1 MLVDAFYGLVGD
13 EAAAVVALG
22 ATIAAGVLLWVLAA
36 RLSVS
41 PASGAAVLALF
52 ATAVL
57 VVDVASGPG
66 VDGIGVLLLVA
77 AATLAVGGGLV
88 RHGLA
93 IALLA
98 AAVLVVPVAAVGLI
112 LLLGA
117 MAVPGAVVHRLPR
130 KARMA
135 VGFGAV
141 VPAAAVA
148 FALARPDEPAALPP
162 LVPAVLTLWGL
173 LVAGVLWRRVTWLRP
188 VCAALAG
195 LVACLWIPGPG
206 RRRRARRGGDE
217 RAAHRRRRRGHQRGA
232 GPAGPRRRRGVGRR
246 GRHGAADTRRFG
258 RAARPAPPAR
268 RGARD
273 PPPSPPRR
281 DRSRCRSRRCRSR
294 ARSRSSSPTPRR
306 ASWPRPHDPA
316 RAGWYAAGV
325 VPGDQGPAVIG
336 GHVDSR
342 NGPGVFFRLRTLRPG
357 DLVDVTRSDG
367 RTVRFSVIAVA
378 LYPKDRFPTEAVYG
392 PTSGPELRLV
402 TCGGT
407 FDRSARSYDDNV
419 VVDAALV

>member
-1 MLVDAFYGLVGD
+1 VLVDGFYGLIGD
-13 EAAAVVALG
+13 DAAAVVVLG
-22 ATIAAGVLLWVLAA
+22 ATVAAGVLLWVLAA

-41 PASGAAVLALF
+41 PAAGAAVLALY
-52 ATAVL
+52 ASAVL

-66 VDGIGVLLLVA
+66 VDGTGVLLLAA
-77 AATLAVGGGLV
+77 AATLAVGGGVV

-93 IALLA
+93 IALLV
-98 AAVLVVPVAAVGLI
+98 AAVGVIPVAAVGLI

-117 MAVPGAVVHRLPR
+117 MAVPGALLHRLPR
-130 KARMA
+130 KARVA

-148 FALARPDEPAALPP
+148 FALARPAEPAALPP

-173 LVAGVLWRRVTWLRP
+173 LVAGVLWQRVTWLRP
-188 VCAALAG
+188 VCAALVG
-195 LVACLWIPGPG
+195 LVACLWIPGPDG
-206 RRRRARRGGDE
+206 DAVLVVVATSALLTAVAAEDISAVLARRVLVAVAASAVAGATVLLTPAVSGE
-217 RAAHRRRRRGHQRGA
+217 RPALLRPPAAAPGAAAAAPVRPVAVSIPALSVA
-232 GPAGPRRRRGVGRR
+232 GPLEELVAD
-246 GRHGAADTRRFG
+246 ADTG
-258 RAARPAPPAR
+258 ELAAPA
-268 RGARD
+268 
-273 PPPSPPRR
+273 
-281 DRSRCRSRRCRSR
+281 
-294 ARSRSSSPTPRR
+294 
-306 ASWPRPHDPA
+306 DPA

-325 VPGDQGPAVIG
+325 VPGDRGPAVIG

-342 NGPGVFFRLRTLRPG
+342 SGPGVFFRLRTLRPG

>member
-1 MLVDAFYGLVGD
+1 MLVDGFYSLIGD
-13 EAAAVVALG
+13 DAAAVVALG
-22 ATIAAGVLLWVLAA
+22 ATVAAGVLLWVLAA
-36 RLSVS
+36 RLSLS
-41 PASGAAVLALF
+41 PAAGAAVLALY
-52 ATAVL
+52 ASAVL

-66 VDGIGVLLLVA
+66 VDGTGVLLLAA
-77 AATLAVGGGLV
+77 AATLAVGGGVV

-93 IALLA
+93 IALLV
-98 AAVLVVPVAAVGLI
+98 AAVGVIPVAAVGLI

-117 MAVPGAVVHRLPR
+117 MAVPGALLHRLPR
-130 KARMA
+130 RARVA

-148 FALARPDEPAALPP
+148 FALARPAEPAALPP

-195 LVACLWIPGPG
+195 LVACLWIPGPDG
-206 RRRRARRGGDE
+206 DAVLVVVATSALLTAVAAEDISAVLARRVLVAVAASAVAGATVLLTPAVSGE
-217 RAAHRRRRRGHQRGA
+217 RPALLRPPAAAPGAAAAAPVRPVAVSIPALAVA
-232 GPAGPRRRRGVGRR
+232 GPLEELVAD
-246 GRHGAADTRRFG
+246 ADTG
-258 RAARPAPPAR
+258 ELAAPA
-268 RGARD
+268 
-273 PPPSPPRR
+273 
-281 DRSRCRSRRCRSR
+281 
-294 ARSRSSSPTPRR
+294 
-306 ASWPRPHDPA
+306 DPA

-325 VPGDQGPAVIG
+325 VPGDRGPAVIG

-342 NGPGVFFRLRTLRPG
+342 SGPGVFFRLRTLRPG

>member
-1 MLVDAFYGLVGD
+1 
-13 EAAAVVALG
+13 
-22 ATIAAGVLLWVLAA
+22 VLAA

-41 PASGAAVLALF
+41 PAAGAAVLALY
-52 ATAVL
+52 ASAVL

-66 VDGIGVLLLVA
+66 VDGTGVLLLAA
-77 AATLAVGGGLV
+77 AATLAVGGGVV

-93 IALLA
+93 VALLV
-98 AAVLVVPVAAVGLI
+98 AAVGVIPVAVVGLI

-117 MAVPGAVVHRLPR
+117 MAVPGALLHRLPR
-130 KARMA
+130 RARVA

-148 FALARPDEPAALPP
+148 FALARPTEPAALPP

-173 LVAGVLWRRVTWLRP
+173 LVAGVLWRRLTWLRP
-188 VCAALAG
+188 VCAALVG
-195 LVACLWIPGPG
+195 LVACLWIPGPDG
-206 RRRRARRGGDE
+206 DAVLVVVATSALLTAVAAEDISAVLARRVLVAVAASAVAGATVLLTPAVSGE
-217 RAAHRRRRRGHQRGA
+217 RPALLRPPAAAPGAAAAAPVRPVAVSIPALSVA
-232 GPAGPRRRRGVGRR
+232 GPLEELVAD
-246 GRHGAADTRRFG
+246 ADTG
-258 RAARPAPPAR
+258 ELAAPA
-268 RGARD
+268 
-273 PPPSPPRR
+273 
-281 DRSRCRSRRCRSR
+281 
-294 ARSRSSSPTPRR
+294 
-306 ASWPRPHDPA
+306 DPA

-342 NGPGVFFRLRTLRPG
+342 SGPGVFFRLRTLRPG
-357 DLVDVTRSDG
+357 DLVDVSRSDG

>member
-1 MLVDAFYGLVGD
+1 MLVDALYGLIGD

-57 VVDVASGPG
+57 VVDVAVRAGRRRHRR
-66 VDGIGVLLLVA
+66 A
-77 AATLAVGGGLV
+77 AAGGRGHPRRRRRAGAPRPRL
-88 RHGLA
+88 
-93 IALLA
+93 ALLA

-195 LVACLWIPGPG
+195 LVACLWIPGPDG
-206 RRRRARRGGDE
+206 DAVLVVVATSALLTAVAAEDISAVLARRALVAV
-217 RAAHRRRRRGHQRGA
+217 AASAVAGATVLLTPAVSGEPPALLRPPAAAPGPAAVAAPARPVAVSIPALSVA
-232 GPAGPRRRRGVGRR
+232 GPLEELVADPATGEL
-246 GRHGAADTRRFG
+246 AA
-258 RAARPAPPAR
+258 
-268 RGARD
+268 
-273 PPPSPPRR
+273 
-281 DRSRCRSRRCRSR
+281 
-294 ARSRSSSPTPRR
+294 
-306 ASWPRPHDPA
+306 PHDPA

>member
-22 ATIAAGVLLWVLAA
+22 ATIAAGALLWVLAA

-77 AATLAVGGGLV
+77 AATLAVGGGVV

-130 KARMA
+130 KARVA

-162 LVPAVLTLWGL
+162 LVPVVLTLWGL

-195 LVACLWIPGPG
+195 LVACLWIAGPDGDAVLVVVATSALLTAVAAEDISAVLARRALVAVAASAVAGATVLLTPAVSGEPPALLRPPAAAPGPAAVAAP
-206 RRRRARRGGDE
+206 ARPV
-217 RAAHRRRRRGHQRGA
+217 AVSIPALSVA
-232 GPAGPRRRRGVGRR
+232 GPLEERVADPATGEL
-246 GRHGAADTRRFG
+246 AA
-258 RAARPAPPAR
+258 
-268 RGARD
+268 
-273 PPPSPPRR
+273 
-281 DRSRCRSRRCRSR
+281 
-294 ARSRSSSPTPRR
+294 
-306 ASWPRPHDPA
+306 PHDPA

-342 NGPGVFFRLRTLRPG
+342 SGPGVFFRLRTLRPG